1 MTTFHIEEDDIPS
14 LEGETAVVTGGSSG
28 IGWAAAKIMAA
39 KGARVYIL
47 DVEPPQANLS
57 ENLLYIKCDQSQWS
71 DLSAAFAQIGAVHIA
86 IANAGVSEDG
96 TYLTDSFDQD
106 GNLME
111 PTYRVVDVNLR
122 GTLNFVK
129 LALHNMKTRGTPGS
143 VVITTSATAY
153 SAEQSLPVYSA
164 TKAAVGVFRGDER
177 RKGNLTTYS

>member
-1 MTTFHIEEDDIPS
+1 MQGLI
-14 LEGETAVVTGGSSG
+14 TAT
-28 IGWAAAKIMAA
+28 
-39 KGARVYIL
+39 
-47 DVEPPQANLS
+47 
-57 ENLLYIKCDQSQWS
+57 
-71 DLSAAFAQIGAVHIA
+71 GAVHIA